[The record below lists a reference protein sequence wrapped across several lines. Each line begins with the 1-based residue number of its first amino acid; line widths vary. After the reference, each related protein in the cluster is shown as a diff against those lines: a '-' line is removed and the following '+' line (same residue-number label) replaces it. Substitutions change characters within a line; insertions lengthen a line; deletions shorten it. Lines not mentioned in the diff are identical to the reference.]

1 MYQYFVSIGSNIHP
15 EVNIVGVLPHLIQLS
30 SQIHLSRVIKTE
42 PSGGVAGGSFL
53 NCTLCL
59 YSPAAEKELKEQF
72 NQIEAQMGRDRTDKN
87 KKKKSRTIDL
97 DILFALTLG
106 KNFVEKEMI
115 PAEPY
120 VTDTLLELLT
130 FLNIQCPVLPPAAPE
145 GIELFFEQLSIGKT
159 PLTLSKNLATHLV
172 KMEDKNEPYYW

>member
-1 MYQYFVSIGSNIHP
+1 MYQYFVSVGSNIHP
-15 EVNIVGVLPHLIQLS
+15 EVNIVAVLPHLLALS
-30 SQIHLSRVIKTE
+30 PQIHLSRVIKTE
-42 PSGGVAGGSFL
+42 PSGGVAGGQFL

-59 YSPAAEKELKEQF
+59 YSSSTEKELKEQF
-72 NQIEAQMGRDRTDKN
+72 NQIEEQMGRDRTDQN

-106 KNFVEKEMI
+106 KNVVEKENI

-130 FLNIQCPVLPPAAPE
+130 FLQIKLPVLPPAAPE
-145 GIELFFEQLSIGKT
+145 GIELFFEQYPIGKT
-159 PLTLSKNLATHLV
+159 PLTLSKNLV
-172 KMEDKNEPYYW
+172 EMENKNEHHY